1 MARRS
6 IRNSVFIAAFSL
18 AAAALMAGGASAR
31 TIRVDVGS
39 SSYDTNGQAW
49 QNSETSIGDAETLA
63 GTLPFAI
70 NFGTGYENVTSFC
83 LGEDGFVAFS
93 ACSSI
98 DPSTVLR
105 PLAGDWTSVPDP
117 LAQARIFDQGSVT
130 YTTGQLDPEAPIGPL
145 ADAPRAIRF
154 HWNDV
159 CTSGVCDFNNNTP
172 RYTFQAIL
180 IDVDGDAGGD
190 FDLELNYGFGGIP
203 AGLGTIGFQLGTNSF
218 QHTGAVA
225 NEQSFDFQFRNG
237 ALVDGPTAVPE
248 PATLPLLALALSTMY
263 ALRRRLSR

>member
-1 MARRS
+1 
-6 IRNSVFIAAFSL
+6 
-18 AAAALMAGGASAR
+18 
-31 TIRVDVGS
+31 
-39 SSYDTNGQAW
+39 
-49 QNSETSIGDAETLA
+49 
-63 GTLPFAI
+63 
-70 NFGTGYENVTSFC
+70 
-83 LGEDGFVAFS
+83 
-93 ACSSI
+93 
-98 DPSTVLR
+98 
-105 PLAGDWTSVPDP
+105 
-117 LAQARIFDQGSVT
+117 
-130 YTTGQLDPEAPIGPL
+130 
-145 ADAPRAIRF
+145 
-154 HWNDV
+154 
-159 CTSGVCDFNNNTP
+159 VCDFNNNTP